1 MPTSPGVFAWALWMY
16 WWIRGRLQAGRLLV
30 EQVLALDLTD
40 SARSRA
46 LLAAGAVAEPGTAI
60 EEWYAEAVGLAER
73 SGEREAAAGAA
84 LGFGLVA
91 LQRRD
96 APEAERRLR
105 GALRAAAEA
114 GTPGRWYAMLAQVFL
129 GAARRFQGDPAG
141 AVVSIEDGL
150 AAARR
155 CEDRVTAC
163 AALYNLAHA
172 RLALGDQR
180 QAREHL
186 ADAALL
192 CRETGDL
199 GNLSYVLDAL
209 AVAGAGPERV
219 AVLVGAAEA
228 LREAI
233 GSTVYG

>member
-1 MPTSPGVFAWALWMY
+1 
-16 WWIRGRLQAGRLLV
+16 
-30 EQVLALDLTD
+30 
-40 SARSRA
+40 
-46 LLAAGAVAEPGTAI
+46 
-60 EEWYAEAVGLAER
+60 
-73 SGEREAAAGAA
+73 
-84 LGFGLVA
+84 
-91 LQRRD
+91 
-96 APEAERRLR
+96 
-105 GALRAAAEA
+105 
-114 GTPGRWYAMLAQVFL
+114 
-129 GAARRFQGDPAG
+129 
-141 AVVSIEDGL
+141 
-150 AAARR
+150 
-155 CEDRVTAC
+155 VTAW

-233 GSTVYG
+233 GSTVYGHYGPDVDLRVRAAALARRDLGEDAYLRAFDAGHRSSPDEAVELASPNAVDPDRLRG